1 MQLSTKLI
9 NLNTIRRGRLSLQNS
24 IRFGIKYYHGMKKEL
39 SDFNLPIQLLKY
51 IKRK

>member
-9 NLNTIRRGRLSLQNS
+9 NLNTISRDCLSLQNS
-24 IRFGIKYYHGMKKEL
+24 IRFGIKYHGMKKEL
-39 SDFNLPIQLLKY
+39 SAFNLPIQLLKY